1 MKYPNLLV
9 ITSVDFINNVGATEN
24 TLRSFLS
31 SWNVDNLHLLVCKDF
46 NADYTHD
53 GNSIFTLG
61 HDEISI
67 ASFLI
72 QGNRT
77 AKSNL
82 GVQDQSKTGNSEKN
96 FLKSIKSSIKTS
108 LKDLYQLLPFRF
120 DSKLKQWLDAFQ
132 PEVIYFCAASY
143 RDFLLC
149 QKIVERYRIP
159 VIPHFLD
166 DWPNIRISAHDGD
179 SFYKKRFRNLFSSV
193 LRHAPFGLCISELM
207 AQTYANRYSK
217 KFFPLM
223 NSVASEAC
231 RSCNVPKKIK
241 KYLYAGSLYL
251 RRYESLI
258 TICDELASMEISDLE
273 FNIYAPE
280 NQWAE
285 LSSKFDKYSF
295 VHYGGFL
302 TAKQLEHAISNTD
315 IIVFVESFDK
325 SVLEFSR
332 LSLSTRV
339 PEFLSSGKPILAM
352 GPSEQGAIQYLDIN
366 NVAFVIKDF
375 SDIKQVFM
383 DLQDTDVV
391 REKLENAKRLFLL
404 NHTTQA
410 QQARF
415 YNWINDAIAHS

>member
-1 MKYPNLLV
+1 MFY
-9 ITSVDFINNVGATEN
+9 
-24 TLRSFLS
+24 
-31 SWNVDNLHLLVCKDF
+31 
-46 NADYTHD
+46 
-53 GNSIFTLG
+53 SIL
-61 HDEISI
+61 EYS
-67 ASFLI
+67 
-72 QGNRT
+72 
-77 AKSNL
+77 
-82 GVQDQSKTGNSEKN
+82 
-96 FLKSIKSSIKTS
+96 
-108 LKDLYQLLPFRF
+108 
-120 DSKLKQWLDAFQ
+120 
-132 PEVIYFCAASY
+132 
-143 RDFLLC
+143 
-149 QKIVERYRIP
+149 
-159 VIPHFLD
+159 
-166 DWPNIRISAHDGD
+166 
-179 SFYKKRFRNLFSSV
+179 
-193 LRHAPFGLCISELM
+193 PFGLCISELM

-315 IIVFVESFDK
+315 IIVFVGSFDK

-383 DLQDTDVV
+383 DLQDTDIV